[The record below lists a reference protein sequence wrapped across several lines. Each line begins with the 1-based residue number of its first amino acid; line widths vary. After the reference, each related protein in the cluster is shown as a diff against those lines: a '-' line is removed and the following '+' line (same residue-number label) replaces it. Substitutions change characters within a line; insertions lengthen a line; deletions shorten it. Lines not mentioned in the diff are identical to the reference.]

1 MQTMDY
7 IFYRTAKFFYKKD
20 GASAHRALI
29 LLSAFQSLVIIEVV
43 SIIFFSFF
51 SREEASR
58 FTSISK
64 FLGGTICVIVFFLN
78 MWKYR
83 GKYMQFRDRWSNEEI
98 IIKRQRGILL
108 VVVLTIPWL
117 VLVVLG
123 IR

>member
-1 MQTMDY
+1 
-7 IFYRTAKFFYKKD
+7 
-20 GASAHRALI
+20 
-29 LLSAFQSLVIIEVV
+29 
-43 SIIFFSFF
+43 
-51 SREEASR
+51 
-58 FTSISK
+58 
-64 FLGGTICVIVFFLN
+64 